1 MSGSQTSSVVMSSN
15 PTMSWYTQKKS
26 QETGKQVLWEAPHGA
41 DCRHI
46 ASEHGHKFTG
56 GLKSMFVALDTCFY
70 LFLAA
75 FAAASL
81 AFFAAILASL
91 ASSSAL
97 SLASSSAYT
106 HTQQTVTFV
115 TQGSKQMPLEQWQL
129 AVHCRTGANIIAPCG
144 LQDLTLNTARSLCL
158 LQPHSQTQG

>member
-1 MSGSQTSSVVMSSN
+1 
-15 PTMSWYTQKKS
+15 
-26 QETGKQVLWEAPHGA
+26 
-41 DCRHI
+41 
-46 ASEHGHKFTG
+46 
-56 GLKSMFVALDTCFY
+56 MFVALDTFH

-106 HTQQTVTFV
+106 HTQQTVTF
-115 TQGSKQMPLEQWQL
+115 S
-129 AVHCRTGANIIAPCG
+129 
-144 LQDLTLNTARSLCL
+144 
-158 LQPHSQTQG
+158 

>member
-1 MSGSQTSSVVMSSN
+1 
-15 PTMSWYTQKKS
+15 
-26 QETGKQVLWEAPHGA
+26 
-41 DCRHI
+41 
-46 ASEHGHKFTG
+46 
-56 GLKSMFVALDTCFY
+56 MFVALDTCFY

-106 HTQQTVTFV
+106 HMQQTVTFL
-115 TQGSKQMPLEQWQL
+115 TQGDEQMLPGQWQPT
-129 AVHCRTGANIIAPCG
+129 VHCKTCANVIAPCG
-144 LQDLTLNTARSLCL
+144 LQDLTLKTARCMCL
-158 LQPHSQTQG
+158 LQPHSQTKGYKAAWCISLAIQHPYARA

>member
-1 MSGSQTSSVVMSSN
+1 MHDTSTQYCIAFTSPMSGSQTSSVVMSSN
-15 PTMSWYTQKKS
+15 PTMSWYMQKKS

-106 HTQQTVTFV
+106 HTQQTHMSHLSRKVASKCPWSS
-115 TQGSKQMPLEQWQL
+115 GSWLYIVGQVPISLHP
-129 AVHCRTGANIIAPCG
+129 VDCRT
-144 LQDLTLNTARSLCL
+144 
-158 LQPHSQTQG
+158 

>member
-97 SLASSSAYT
+97 SLASSSAYMS
-106 HTQQTVTFV
+106 HFLDRLDLRYTFPRIHWFAELGKV
-115 TQGSKQMPLEQWQL
+115 PGS
-129 AVHCRTGANIIAPCG
+129 
-144 LQDLTLNTARSLCL
+144 
-158 LQPHSQTQG
+158 